1 MNALLIVAHGSRR
14 KESNEEVNSLADK
27 VRKRFNKKY
36 PIIRSA
42 FLELADPLIP
52 DGLQQCIDDGAST
65 IDVLPYFLN
74 SGRHVTED
82 IPTIVNKF
90 KEGTSIDIDI
100 KPHLGSSVML
110 IDIFSELTLKKK

>member
-14 KESNEEVNSLADK
+14 KESNEEVDALGDK
-27 VRKRFNKKY
+27 VRKRFGKKY
-36 PIIRSA
+36 PITRTA

-52 DGLQQCIDDGAST
+52 DGLQQCINDGASS

-82 IPTIVNKF
+82 IPKIVNEFSK
-90 KEGTSIDIDI
+90 GTTVEINIT
-100 KPHLGSSVML
+100 PHIGSSVML
-110 IDIFSELTLKKK
+110 IDVFSELTLKQ

>member
-14 KESNEEVNSLADK
+14 NESNEEVNVLSNK
-27 VRKRFNKKY
+27 VRERFSKKF

-52 DGLQQCIDDGAST
+52 EGLQQCIDDGACS

-82 IPTIVNKF
+82 IPKIVNKF
-90 KEGTSIDIDI
+90 SEGTPVEINIT
-100 KPHLGSSVML
+100 PHIGSSVML
-110 IDIFSELTLKKK
+110 IDIFSELTLKK